1 MLEVMRLEELG
12 EERSRIIQRTK
23 LDIEEVRESVQRI
36 IEDVRTRGDKAVV
49 EYTKRFDETELS
61 PQGIAVLEAE
71 IHDAYSKI
79 SPSLLKALQ
88 HAKKNLERFHRFQL
102 TALGQKIEIE
112 SGVMLSR
119 IWRPIE
125 RVGVYIPGG
134 SYPYPSTALMTIVPA
149 YVSGVNEI
157 VVCSPPR
164 YEGSIPP
171 SILVACHLAGAT
183 KIYRTGGAQ
192 SIAAMTY
199 GTESIPKVNKIFG
212 PGNIYVTAAKL
223 LVFPEVDIDLPAGPS
238 EVLVIADE
246 DADPIL
252 IAADLIS
259 QAEHG
264 PAGASS
270 AILVTDS
277 ESLADRVRNEL
288 YQMIRESPNR
298 SEIEASLKNYGALL
312 VADDLDGALEFVNE
326 YAPEHLQIMT
336 RKPSKVLDRITNAGT
351 VFLGP
356 FSPVAVGDYATG
368 ANHVLPTGGSART
381 QSGLSVE
388 DFIKV
393 MTVQELSKNG
403 LKQLEETV
411 TTLADAERLYAH
423 RRAIEVRFQEKS
435 EE

>member
-1 MLEVMRLEELG
+1 MRIEELG
-12 EERSRIIQRTK
+12 EERDRIIERTR
-23 LDIEEVRESVQRI
+23 LDIEEVRENVQKI
-36 IEDVRTRGDKAVV
+36 INDVKTRGDKAVV
-49 EYTKRFDETELS
+49 EYTRRFDETELS
-61 PQGIAVLEAE
+61 PQEMEVAEAE
-71 IHDAYSKI
+71 IQDAYSKI
-79 SPSLLKALQ
+79 SPTLLKAFQ
-88 HAKKNLERFHRFQL
+88 HMKKNLERFHKFQL
-102 TALGQKIEIE
+102 ITVGRRIKIE
-112 SGVMLSR
+112 SGVILSR

-149 YVSGVNEI
+149 CVSGVREI

-164 YEGSIPP
+164 YEGSIPS

-183 KIYRTGGAQ
+183 RIYRIGGAQ
-192 SIAAMTY
+192 GIAAMAY
-199 GTESIPKVNKIFG
+199 GTESVPKVDKILG

-223 LVFPEVDIDLPAGPS
+223 LIFPEVDIDLPAGPS

-246 DADPIL
+246 RADPRL

-264 PAGASS
+264 PAGASP

-277 ESLADRVRNEL
+277 KPLANRVRNEL
-288 YQMIRESPNR
+288 QQMIEESPNR
-298 SEIEASLKNYGALL
+298 SEIEASLNNYGALL
-312 VADDLDGALEFVNE
+312 VANDLDSALEFVNE

-336 RKPSKVLDRITNAGT
+336 RKPSKVLDKVINAGT

-368 ANHVLPTGGSART
+368 ANHVLPTGGFART
-381 QSGLSVE
+381 QSGLSVD

-403 LKQLEETV
+403 LKQLKETV
-411 TTLADAERLYAH
+411 TTLADTEGLYAH
-423 RRAIEVRFQEKS
+423 SKAIEARFQEK
-435 EE
+435 EKE